1 MPGVLIIE
9 AMAQVGGML
18 LMGAVPDP
26 EKKVVYFTSLNN
38 VKWRRPVKP
47 GDQLR
52 FELEL
57 LQVRGMMCKMQGS
70 PRSTARWWPRRRW
83 APWCATND
91 DAHPSDGARARR
103 GELGADVEI
112 GPFAIVGENCRI
124 GDGCVIA
131 ARATL
136 ERNVIL
142 GTGVKVGIGTVLGGD
157 PQDLKFKGELTTVE
171 IGDGTT
177 IREYTTINRGTTQ
190 SYKTTV
196 GKGCFIMSYVHL
208 AHDCHVGD
216 GVILVNSVQLAG
228 HVTVGDKA
236 IIAGQSAAHQF
247 VKIGQYSFV
256 GGCSRISQDVPAV
269 HQGGRQSDQAL
280 RIEQRRAAAQQLPE
294 EVVRELKR
302 AYRLFFR
309 SELNVSQA
317 KERAATEL
325 KPFPEVQ
332 ELLRSSRRAGAGWSS
347 ERAAPHRRDR
357 RGEAS
362 ATTTSASSATCM
374 ARRSP
379 AFFDARVERAEQ
391 VSREL
396 GVTAHPSL
404 DALLDVVDAVTIV
417 VPTPAHFAVARECSG
432 EGSTR

>member
-1 MPGVLIIE
+1 M
-9 AMAQVGGML
+9 
-18 LMGAVPDP
+18 
-26 EKKVVYFTSLNN
+26 
-38 VKWRRPVKP
+38 
-47 GDQLR
+47 
-52 FELEL
+52 
-57 LQVRGMMCKMQGS
+57 RGRIH
-70 PRSTARWWPRRRW
+70 PTALV
-83 APWCATND
+83 
-91 DAHPSDGARARR
+91 DASA
-103 GELGADVEI
+103 EIGADVEI

-142 GTGVKVGIGTVLGGD
+142 GDGVKVGIGTVLGGD

-190 SYKTTV
+190 SYRTTV

-256 GGCSRISQDVPAV
+256 GGCSRISQDVPPYIKAV
-269 HQGGRQSDQAL
+269 GNPIKLYGLNSVGL
-280 RIEQRRAAAQQLPE
+280 QRNNFPE
-294 EVVRELKR
+294 DVVRELKR

-317 KERAATEL
+317 KERAAAEL

-332 ELLRSSRRAGAGWSS
+332 ELLRFVEESG
-347 ERAAPHRRDR
+347 
-357 RGEAS
+357 RG
-362 ATTTSASSATCM
+362 
-374 ARRSP
+374 
-379 AFFDARVERAEQ
+379 
-391 VSREL
+391 
-396 GVTAHPSL
+396 
-404 DALLDVVDAVTIV
+404 VVV
-417 VPTPAHFAVARECSG
+417 
-432 EGSTR
+432 